1 MDPRKIIREVRQL
14 TGNRDRSP
22 STAEIRALAKKVK
35 KEDGNLR
42 PVVKALLKD
51 RSIGALKLGLSLMP
65 TTQDSY
71 EKELAEIIELTDDE
85 NWEIRE
91 YAADALTAILQD
103 HFEELEEYLHD
114 LRSSP
119 SENVRRAVVV
129 ALKYLGKGRQP
140 HRCKRILRILSRY
153 MDDDSP
159 YVQRN
164 LGPFAIGDGLIEY
177 CPPATVT
184 MLKKM
189 SQSQS
194 SNARWNVAAVFTA
207 ATGTNYFEEV
217 RADLF
222 RLLHDPEPKVRK
234 TALKAI
240 RIVAR
245 RHSDSR
251 RTIANAI
258 ADKTLIP
265 LHGQKALD
273 GVLEE
278 CK

>member
-1 MDPRKIIREVRQL
+1 MNPKETILEVRKL
-14 TGNRDRSP
+14 TGNRDQSP
-22 STAEIRALAKKVK
+22 STAEIRTLAKRIK
-35 KEDGNLR
+35 KEATNLR
-42 PVVKALLKD
+42 PVVEGLLKD
-51 RSIGALKLGLSLMP
+51 RSIGALKLALSLMP
-65 TTQDSY
+65 TRQDSY
-71 EKELAEIIELTDDE
+71 EKELAEIIGLSDDK

-91 YAADALTAILQD
+91 YAADALAVILQD
-103 HFEELEEYLHD
+103 HFEELEGYLHN

-129 ALKYLGKGRQP
+129 ALKYLGKERKLP
-140 HRCKRILRILSRY
+140 RCKRILRIISRF
-153 MDDDSP
+153 MDDESP

-177 CPPATVT
+177 CPLATVT
-184 MLKKM
+184 MLRKM
-189 SQSQS
+189 SRSQS
-194 SNARWNVAAVFTA
+194 SSARWNVAAVFTA

-217 RADLF
+217 RVDLL
-222 RLLHDPEPKVRK
+222 RLLRDPEPKVRN

-240 RIVAR
+240 RTVAR
-245 RHSDSR
+245 RHPDTR

-258 ADKTLIP
+258 ADKTLVP

-273 GVLEE
+273 GILEE